1 MKIGLQ
7 GVRFIQEAT
16 DAITNLTYIPPKHG
30 IKEWNRLLW
39 NVVINISC
47 GMVSCPRQS
56 IVKYNGIDV
65 WSQRHVNNL

>member
-7 GVRFIQEAT
+7 GAKFIREAT
-16 DAITNLTYIPPKHG
+16 DVITNLTHIPLKHS
-30 IKEWNRLLW
+30 IKVQNKLLW

-56 IVKYNGIDV
+56 VVKYNRFDV
-65 WSQRHVNNL
+65 WSQRHVHDL